1 MIMKYF
7 KYIALLL
14 LVAVTMGSCE
24 KKDVSYMAEPVDES
38 SKAYVQVGY
47 YAPVTAGA
55 ANYMYFI
62 DLNGIEYGNDG
73 ATFLATFNTVP
84 SGGTNRFY
92 VVDAGSVNVKL
103 HSRVKVGETPTG
115 EPIYEYPVVY
125 DKNVNVE
132 AGKRY
137 VIFVHD
143 LDKDPIPIEMNPA
156 PEFNPALDTDSLCRV
171 QFINLL
177 YEADGTPITDKVQY
191 GVQNLD
197 TKEYEPVGQ
206 PVAFGECT
214 PWFTCNIR
222 KTVYN
227 SSGSQRREVC
237 LYRIDAK
244 TGANLGML
252 QYTKSNGS
260 MGDFTDYWTW
270 YIGRAYRQMAAGNC
284 GSSTIRC
291 TLYQFVIE

>member
-1 MIMKYF
+1 MKYF

-14 LVAVTMGSCE
+14 LVAVTMGSCD

-38 SKAYVQVGY
+38 SKAYIQVGY
-47 YAPVTAGA
+47 YEPVTAGA

-62 DLNGIEYGNDG
+62 DINGVEYGNDG

-84 SGGTNRFY
+84 SGGTNRY
-92 VVDAGSVNVKL
+92 YAVEAGNVNLKL
-103 HSRVKVGETPTG
+103 HKRVSDGNGGYT
-115 EPIYEYPVVY
+115 YPVVY
-125 DKNVNVE
+125 DQNVNVE

-137 VIFVHD
+137 CLYVHD
-143 LDKDPIPIEMNPA
+143 LTKAPIPIEMTPA
-156 PEFNPALDTDSLCRV
+156 PEFSPALDTDSLCRV

-177 YEADGTPITDKVQY
+177 YEADGTPHTGKVQY

-197 TKEYEPVGQ
+197 TKEYEPVGT
-206 PVAFGECT
+206 PIGFGECT
-214 PWFTCNIR
+214 PWFMVNIR

-237 LYRIDAK
+237 LFAVDN
-244 TGANLGML
+244 TGKVTGKLP
-252 QYTKSNGS
+252 YTLSNGNT
-260 MGDFTDYWTW
+260 GEFTDYWTW
-270 YIGRAYRQMAAGNC
+270 YIGRAYRQIAAGNC
-284 GSSTIRC
+284 DSKSIRC